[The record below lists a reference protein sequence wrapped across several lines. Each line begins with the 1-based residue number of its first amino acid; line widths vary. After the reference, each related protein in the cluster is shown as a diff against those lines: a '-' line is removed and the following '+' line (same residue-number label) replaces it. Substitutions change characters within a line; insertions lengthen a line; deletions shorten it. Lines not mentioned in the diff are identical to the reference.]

1 MHGQKKATQKI
12 VQIVVGIALYAL
24 SALPVFALTVPAGS
38 LAPDVSN
45 INAYGGNMSGYVTFN
60 SSITNVSDLA
70 AKGINWVLGFLGI
83 IAVILILISGWQW
96 MTAES
101 EDKVKEARKRLVN
114 SVIGLAIVA
123 LAWIIG
129 FVIVNTLTTVI
140 K

>member
-1 MHGQKKATQKI
+1 MREKKTTTQSIILAT
-12 VQIVVGIALYAL
+12 VGIALYVL
-24 SALPVFALTVPAGS
+24 SVVPVVALTVPSGS
-38 LAPDVSN
+38 LAPDSTNVN
-45 INAYGGNMSGYVTFN
+45 TYGGNFSSYATFN

-70 AKGINWVLGFLGI
+70 AKGINWILGFLGI